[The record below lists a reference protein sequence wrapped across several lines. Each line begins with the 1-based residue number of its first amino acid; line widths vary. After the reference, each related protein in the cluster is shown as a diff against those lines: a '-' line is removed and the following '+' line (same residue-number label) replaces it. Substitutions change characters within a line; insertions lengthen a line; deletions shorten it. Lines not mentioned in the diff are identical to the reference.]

1 MSFKKIKHIYVTA
14 KVKTVCFQMIQSLL
28 CVKYTLIESF
38 EQNFKNVLEK
48 LDGWVPVVHFDALNQ
63 EAPSRVDVLISNF
76 LRKFYSSKIFFR
88 AFTLISRPQK
98 WSFF

>member
-1 MSFKKIKHIYVTA
+1 MYILLERPSPRFLKA
-14 KVKTVCFQMIQSLL
+14 KGGAL
-28 CVKYTLIESF
+28 YLIESS

-76 LRKFYSSKIFFR
+76 LRKFYIIPAGKKKM
-88 AFTLISRPQK
+88 TKQMHLGLGT
-98 WSFF
+98 SFPP